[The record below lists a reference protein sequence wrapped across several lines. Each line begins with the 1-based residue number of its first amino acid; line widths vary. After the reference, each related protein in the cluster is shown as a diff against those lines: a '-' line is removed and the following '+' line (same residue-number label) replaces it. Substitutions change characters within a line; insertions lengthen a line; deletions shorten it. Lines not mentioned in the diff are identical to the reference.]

1 MRTSEK
7 TQKTNFVE
15 LRLGEVRRIYLPRT
29 PENKPG
35 RGKIASVT
43 RDHSEEHRHDHYH
56 GRGGHSHTHAAVDP
70 TLATS
75 ERGIWAFK
83 WSFVGLMA
91 TALLQLVVVLLSGS
105 VALLSD
111 TIHNFGDAATAIP
124 LGIAFAL
131 TRLGVSRRFTFG
143 YGRVEDLAGVVIV
156 LIILFSAVV
165 AGYQAV
171 ERLLNPQPVGF
182 LWAVAVASLVGFVGN
197 EGVAVFRIRVG
208 REIGSAALVAD
219 GYHARTDGW
228 TSLAVLLGAIGVWL
242 GYPLADP
249 IVGLIIAA
257 AILVIVWQSGKAVF
271 TRLLDGVEPEV
282 IEEIRH
288 AACEAPGVEDVSEV
302 RARWLGHRL
311 HAEVNVAVEPG
322 LSVAEGHAIAR
333 EVNHRLLHHLSYLSG
348 AVVHVDPTQEA
359 GEEHHRIP
367 AHSHDGLPTHSH

>member
-1 MRTSEK
+1 MKHDR
-7 TQKTNFVE
+7 
-15 LRLGEVRRIYLPRT
+15 
-29 PENKPG
+29 
-35 RGKIASVT
+35 
-43 RDHSEEHRHDHYH
+43 SEEHPHVQPH
-56 GRGGHSHTHAAVDP
+56 GRGEHGHTHGAVDP
-70 TLATS
+70 TIATS
-75 ERGIWAFK
+75 ERGIWAIK
-83 WSFVGLMA
+83 WSFLGLMA
-91 TALLQLVVVLLSGS
+91 TALLQLVVVLMSGS

-111 TIHNFGDAATAIP
+111 TIHNFGDAATAVP

-143 YGRVEDLAGVVIV
+143 YGRVEDLAGVIIV

-165 AGYQAV
+165 AGYQAI
-171 ERLLNPQPVGF
+171 ERIINPQPIGM
-182 LWAVAVASLVGFVGN
+182 LWAVAVASVLGFIGN
-197 EGVAVFRIRVG
+197 EAVAVFRIRVG

-249 IVGLIIAA
+249 IVGLLIAA

-288 AACEAPGVEDVSEV
+288 AASHVPGVKDVSEV

-311 HAEVNVAVEPG
+311 HAEVNVAVDPD

-333 EVNHRLLHHLSYLSG
+333 EVNHELLHHLSYLSG
-348 AVVHVDPTQEA
+348 AVIHVDPVQEA

-367 AHSHDGLPTHSH
+367 AHSHDGLPPHSH

>member
-1 MRTSEK
+1 VSHAH
-7 TQKTNFVE
+7 N
-15 LRLGEVRRIYLPRT
+15 
-29 PENKPG
+29 
-35 RGKIASVT
+35 
-43 RDHSEEHRHDHYH
+43 EEHPHDHHH
-56 GRGGHSHTHAAVDP
+56 GHGGHGHTHGAVDP
-70 TLATS
+70 TIVTS
-75 ERGIWAFK
+75 ERGIWAIK

-91 TALLQLVVVLLSGS
+91 TALLQLVVVVLSGS

-124 LGIAFAL
+124 LWIAFAL
-131 TRLGVSRRFTFG
+131 TRLGASRRFTFG

-171 ERLLNPQPVGF
+171 ERLINPQPVGF
-182 LWAVAVASLVGFVGN
+182 LWAVAAASLVGFMGN
-197 EGVAVFRIRVG
+197 EAVAVFRIRVG

-228 TSLAVLLGAIGVWL
+228 TSLAVLLGAVGVWL

-249 IVGLIIAA
+249 IVGLLIAA
-257 AILVIVWQSGKAVF
+257 AILLIVWQSGKAVF
-271 TRLLDGVEPEV
+271 TRLLDGVEPEA

-288 AACEAPGVEDVSEV
+288 AASQVPGVEDVSEV

-311 HAEVNVAVEPG
+311 HAEVNVAVDPD

-333 EVNHRLLHHLSYLSG
+333 ELNHRLLHHLSYLSG
-348 AVVHVDPTQEA
+348 AVIHVDPVQEA
-359 GEEHHRIP
+359 GEEHHRVA

>member
-1 MRTSEK
+1 
-7 TQKTNFVE
+7 
-15 LRLGEVRRIYLPRT
+15 
-29 PENKPG
+29 
-35 RGKIASVT
+35 
-43 RDHSEEHRHDHYH
+43 
-56 GRGGHSHTHAAVDP
+56 VDP
-70 TLATS
+70 TIATS
-75 ERGIWAFK
+75 ERGIWAIK
-83 WSFVGLMA
+83 WSFVGLMV
-91 TALLQLVVVLLSGS
+91 TALLQLVVVLMSGS

-111 TIHNFGDAATAIP
+111 TIHNFGDAATAVP

-143 YGRVEDLAGVVIV
+143 YGRVEDLAGVLIV

-171 ERLLNPQPVGF
+171 ERLIHPQPIGM
-182 LWAVAVASLVGFVGN
+182 LWTVAVASVVGFIGN
-197 EGVAVFRIRVG
+197 EAVAVFRIRVG
-208 REIGSAALVAD
+208 RQIGSAALVAD

-249 IVGLIIAA
+249 IVGLLIAA
-257 AILVIVWQSGKAVF
+257 AILLIVWQSGKAVF
-271 TRLLDGVEPEV
+271 TRLLDGVEPEA

-288 AACEAPGVEDVSEV
+288 AACHVPGVEDVSEV

-311 HAEVNVAVEPG
+311 QAEVNVAVDPD
-322 LSVAEGHAIAR
+322 LSVDEGHAIAR
-333 EVNHRLLHHLSYLSG
+333 EVNHQLLHHLSYLSG
-348 AVVHVDPTQEA
+348 AVIHVDPVQEA

>member
-1 MRTSEK
+1 
-7 TQKTNFVE
+7 
-15 LRLGEVRRIYLPRT
+15 
-29 PENKPG
+29 
-35 RGKIASVT
+35 
-43 RDHSEEHRHDHYH
+43 
-56 GRGGHSHTHAAVDP
+56 
-70 TLATS
+70 
-75 ERGIWAFK
+75 
-83 WSFVGLMA
+83 MA
-91 TALLQLVVVLLSGS
+91 TALLQLVVVLMSGS

-124 LGIAFAL
+124 LWIAFAL
-131 TRLGVSRRFTFG
+131 TRLGASRRFTFG

-171 ERLLNPQPVGF
+171 ERLINPQPVGF
-182 LWAVAVASLVGFVGN
+182 LWAVAAASLVGFMGN
-197 EGVAVFRIRVG
+197 EAVAVFRIRVG

-228 TSLAVLLGAIGVWL
+228 TSLAVLLGAVGVWL

-249 IVGLIIAA
+249 IVGLLIAA

-271 TRLLDGVEPEV
+271 TRLLDGVEPEA

-288 AACEAPGVEDVSEV
+288 TASRVPGVEDVSEV

-311 HAEVNVAVEPG
+311 HAEVNVAVDPD
-322 LSVAEGHAIAR
+322 LSVSEGHAIAR
-333 EVNHRLLHHLSYLSG
+333 ELNHQLLHHLSYLSG
-348 AVVHVDPTQEA
+348 AVIHVDPVQEA
-359 GEEHHRIP
+359 GEEHHRVD